1 MENGN
6 DQEKHNSLF
15 ELIESG
21 IGNNWAY
28 VIIQAVCPMIILYRI
43 NIILIVL

>member
-21 IGNNWAY
+21 LGNNWADGT
-28 VIIQAVCPMIILYRI
+28 I
-43 NIILIVL
+43 